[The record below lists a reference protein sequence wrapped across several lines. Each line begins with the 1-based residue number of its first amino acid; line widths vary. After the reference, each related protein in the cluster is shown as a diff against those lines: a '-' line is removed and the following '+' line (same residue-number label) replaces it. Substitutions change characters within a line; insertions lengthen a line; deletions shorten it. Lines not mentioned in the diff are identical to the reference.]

1 MSQQSWFETADGGF
15 GKATNP
21 QNQAAAKN
29 REQME
34 VPAMISARDNTAALI
49 EKIEEDKEWVK
60 VGDKDSDE
68 TRAMSKVSSK

>member
-1 MSQQSWFETADGGF
+1 
-15 GKATNP
+15 
-21 QNQAAAKN
+21 
-29 REQME
+29 
-34 VPAMISARDNTAALI
+34 MISARDNTAALI